1 MTERSQNFMS
11 KIWEL
16 RNAGADTE
24 EKLVAAI
31 LKVVAENTKSYTAQ
45 DNLIVLDKNDIL
57 ELAEELK
64 MTKLTQEQL
73 QTIEDAFNSI
83 PEPMR
88 TGKFGTMEGIEEQ
101 LAEGSTLIFYT
112 TKAEIT
118 NSNGL
123 TQANYVID
131 KMRVV

>member
-1 MTERSQNFMS
+1 
-11 KIWEL
+11 
-16 RNAGADTE
+16 
-24 EKLVAAI
+24 
-31 LKVVAENTKSYTAQ
+31 
-45 DNLIVLDKNDIL
+45 
-57 ELAEELK
+57 

-83 PEPMR
+83 PEDMR

>member
-1 MTERSQNFMS
+1 MTE
-11 KIWEL
+11 
-16 RNAGADTE
+16 
-24 EKLVAAI
+24 
-31 LKVVAENTKSYTAQ
+31 
-45 DNLIVLDKNDIL
+45 
-57 ELAEELK
+57 
-64 MTKLTQEQL
+64 LTQEQL

-101 LAEGSTLIFYT
+101 LAEGSTLIFYM

-118 NSNGL
+118 DSNGL

-131 KMRVV
+131 KMKVGDRK